1 MKLHRILTTSIG
13 SLACGVLVGC
23 SATTKSGK
31 FVTPFV
37 APAPRL
43 PQSTYAIQ
51 EPPKVEPSFYQR
63 ESPRLLAQAV
73 QRASEAPEIDYLS
86 RQAETHYSKGSV
98 LMGKGE
104 SAAARAEFDKAIE
117 TISAAPASLPGRE
130 RLAAK
135 YQKMVED
142 IYRMEV
148 EVAAQSGPTPEPVFD
163 KVPLEEA
170 VDLTFPV
177 EPALKGKVRH
187 QLRATVS
194 QLPLKMAD
202 PVLSF
207 INFFQSP
214 RGRDILVSGFYRAGR
229 YAPMIRRILDEE
241 GVPQELIYLAQAESG
256 FLPRAVS
263 YMSATGMWQFIK
275 DRGREYGLNQSQ
287 FTDDRLDP
295 EKATRAAARHLR
307 DLYEEFGD
315 WYLAIAAYNCGPLA
329 VDRAVQRTGYADF
342 WELYKRNVL
351 PKETANYVPII
362 LAMTI
367 MAKNPKDYG
376 LENVSAD
383 KAMAYDSIKVS
394 ANTHLAL
401 VADIVNR
408 PLSEIRELNPAV
420 LRMVAPDGY
429 TVHVPKG
436 SGKQVLSALE
446 SVPSLRRASWRMH
459 RVNTQETVASIA
471 KQYKITEKSI
481 SEANSNTTSEPQA
494 GDLLVIPV
502 GYPGPEAVFTTASYT
517 RYAPARRTTTI
528 RRSTPAPAVKSR
540 TYRKPAATTARPA
553 SKAPVSTGA
562 RKPAAPAARAAT
574 QVRKLAPAPAVKR
587 RPAPANRAG
596 TAPKMAPRHR
606 ASLPASGSGKPTLV
620 AVALQR

>member
-1 MKLHRILTTSIG
+1 MKLQRIIVSSIG
-13 SLACGVLVGC
+13 TLACGALVSC
-23 SATTKSGK
+23 NVTTKQTR

-37 APAPRL
+37 APQPKPMVA
-43 PQSTYAIQ
+43 SYALQ
-51 EPPKVEPSFYQR
+51 DPPKVEPSFFQK
-63 ESPRLLAQAV
+63 ENPTLLTQVMANAH
-73 QRASEAPEIDYLS
+73 RSAETDYIV

-104 SAAARAEFDKAIE
+104 ASAARAEFDSAIE
-117 TISAAPASLPGRE
+117 TLTAAPASLPNRDI
-130 RLAAK
+130 LVAK

-163 KVPLEEA
+163 KAPLEEA

-177 EPALKGKVRH
+177 EPALKGKVRA
-187 QLRATVS
+187 QLKATVS
-194 QLPLKMAD
+194 QLPLEIAD

-214 RGRDILVSGFYRAGR
+214 KGRDILLSGFHRSGR

-263 YMSATGMWQFIK
+263 YMSATGMWQFMQP
-275 DRGREYGLNQSQ
+275 RGREYQLTQTQ
-287 FTDDRLDP
+287 YTDDRLDP

-307 DLYEEFGD
+307 DLYDEFGD
-315 WYLAIAAYNCGPLA
+315 WYLAVAAYNCGPVA

-376 LENVSAD
+376 LERIVVD
-383 KAMAYDSIKVS
+383 KALEYDTIQVS

-408 PLSEIRELNPAV
+408 PLSEIRDLNPAV
-420 LRMVAPDGY
+420 LRMVAPEGY

-436 SGKQVLSALE
+436 SGNKVLAALDA
-446 SVPSLRRASWRMH
+446 VPLVRRASWRVH
-459 RVNTQETVASIA
+459 RVTPQETVASIA
-471 KQYKITEKSI
+471 KQYKVTEKSI
-481 SEANSNTTSEPQA
+481 SEANSNVSAEPQA

-502 GYPGPEAVFTTASYT
+502 GYTEPQPLFRTASYN
-517 RYAPARRTTTI
+517 RYQRTSRTTTY
-528 RRSTPAPAVKSR
+528 RRPAAQPARKPVVAGTKSPVTAKAPA
-540 TYRKPAATTARPA
+540 
-553 SKAPVSTGA
+553 KAPV
-562 RKPAAPAARAAT
+562 RANAGT
-574 QVRKLAPAPAVKR
+574 AKKAAPAVKR
-587 RPAPANRAG
+587 PATPANRA
-596 TAPKMAPRHR
+596 AAKPKPAQR
-606 ASLPASGSGKPTLV
+606 AQARTSPPSFGMV
-620 AVALQR
+620 AVNLQR